1 MEEQKQ
7 TMYKVAVGIL
17 RNDADA
23 ADAMQDT
30 VLSCYENLQNL
41 REPKYFQT
49 WMTRILINHCNR
61 IIAERKKVIPMD
73 PYLEKENIRNV
84 QESADELLTINEE
97 FLEMLKQLEENIELY
112 CCCIM

>member
-1 MEEQKQ
+1 MSQLVRKAQRGDKNAFITLMEEQKQ

-17 RNDADA
+17 RNDTDA

-49 WMTRILINHCNR
+49 WMFSIKEISSIL
-61 IIAERKKVIPMD
+61 K
-73 PYLEKENIRNV
+73 
-84 QESADELLTINEE
+84 INENTIKTRLARGRGHFKKIYMKE
-97 FLEMLKQLEENIELY
+97 HTVMNYRISEI
-112 CCCIM
+112 